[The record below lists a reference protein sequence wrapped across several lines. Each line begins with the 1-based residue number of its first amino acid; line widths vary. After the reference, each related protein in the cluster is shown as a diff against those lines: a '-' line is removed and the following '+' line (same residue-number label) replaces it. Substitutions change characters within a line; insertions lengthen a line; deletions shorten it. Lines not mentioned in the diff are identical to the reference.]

1 VFLANSSVLMLDV
14 ARFPDS
20 FRRPPTCTPPVMEI
34 RSAQRAKNPPNARK
48 VGYTIRWYRM
58 CCRCCS
64 TPLQGSPGTGTAS
77 GYKEMARCMLPA
89 VARRVPVQHAL
100 WVAMDAGR
108 CKFAASYCVSSFRVQ
123 WEAYSG
129 IWAAPKT
136 TNRRMR
142 KDRDNMR
149 WLNEPRGMHMFCL
162 I

>member
-1 VFLANSSVLMLDV
+1 MFLANWSVLVLDV

-34 RSAQRAKNPPNARK
+34 TSAQRDKNASNTRK

-89 VARRVPVQHAL
+89 VARQVPVQHAL
-100 WVAMDAGR
+100 WVALDAGR
-108 CKFAASYCVSSFRVQ
+108 CKLLQATACPPLDCSRTLARNLSS
-123 WEAYSG
+123 
-129 IWAAPKT
+129 PKD
-136 TNRRMR
+136 N
-142 KDRDNMR
+142 KQRDDEGSRLLR
-149 WLNEPRGMHMFCL
+149 WVDEPRDMHVSCL